1 MYPRGGA
8 SVCRGQQ
15 GCDVCAALPMPTT
28 THHRRRFALSPKVQ
42 TTKELTK
49 GTRGGCQTRL
59 SDLYLTPLSGEIPC
73 ANIAM
78 RLAGK
83 LASSYVP
90 YKYPSYYLSLT

>member
-59 SDLYLTPLSGEIPC
+59 CQTCTSHLCLAKFHVQILQCDWLVNSRLRMCPT
-73 ANIAM
+73 NI
-78 RLAGK
+78 R
-83 LASSYVP
+83 VI
-90 YKYPSYYLSLT
+90 